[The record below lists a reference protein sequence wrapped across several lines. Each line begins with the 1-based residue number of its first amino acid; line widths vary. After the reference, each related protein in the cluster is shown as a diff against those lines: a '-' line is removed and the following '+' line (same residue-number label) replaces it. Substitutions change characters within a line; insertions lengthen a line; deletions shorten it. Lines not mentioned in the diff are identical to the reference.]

1 MVYIAVNPLGS
12 ALLGTAPLTQNQLIT
27 CWALGFGSLI
37 VHPILKQI
45 PVSKFAFAE
54 KIDLEGDPENSLA
67 SKMLNK
73 AKNQVEHRRNSMM
86 NFAIQ
91 HD

>member
-1 MVYIAVNPLGS
+1 
-12 ALLGTAPLTQNQLIT
+12 LIT
-27 CWALGFGSLI
+27 CWALGFASLI

-45 PVSKFAFAE
+45 PIKFFAFAE
-54 KIDLEGDPENSLA
+54 KLDLEGDPENSLA

-73 AKNQVEHRRNSMM
+73 AKNQVEKRRNSMM